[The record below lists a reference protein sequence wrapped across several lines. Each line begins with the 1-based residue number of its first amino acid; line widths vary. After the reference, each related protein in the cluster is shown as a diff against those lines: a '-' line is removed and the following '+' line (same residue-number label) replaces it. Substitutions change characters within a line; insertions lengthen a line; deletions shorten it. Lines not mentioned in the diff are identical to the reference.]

1 MEKSPQII
9 SYSGYLSYQITGRL
23 IEKLGDLSD
32 ELNLNKST
40 YRKIVTL
47 MVEII
52 ENNYN
57 YVNRLDEQTLN
68 ESNQKPF
75 FSFSR
80 SGDYFKLKSGNP
92 ILKQDAQALKK
103 RIEHINRLHYQEL
116 KELYKNT
123 MAEGIYDNIKRS
135 GAGLGIMKMAKIAK
149 SKINY
154 NMEKINDNLYYY
166 TVEIAIP
173 INHKR

>member
-68 ESNQKPF
+68 ESNKKPF

>member
-173 INHKR
+173 TNHKR